1 MDSSYRSDIQNT
13 VPIFCKPLS
22 FDHIIAASVNQ
33 RRGRKAQ
40 EEEPMRWKDSI
51 TLFQALALGAACVQ
65 SASAQSPEKN
75 QAVYLYEG
83 ADRAQRLAGRA
94 RQEGTLVLYTSL
106 ATSESVPLTQA
117 FEKKYGVKI
126 QLWRSL
132 SDQVVQRVLNEAR
145 ARRHN
150 VDVVETNGPELEAL
164 ARERVTARFFSPYIA
179 DIPAWGVPAHRMW
192 ISDRVDFFVVAF
204 NTVKVRREELPA
216 TYEGFLDPKWKER
229 IGIEATDQEW
239 LAGLAKHWGEKRAL
253 EFVQRLAAVKPDG
266 RKGHVLLSE
275 MVAAGEVPVS
285 LTNYASNADSMKRRD
300 KPIDWK
306 PVEPV
311 IGRPQALGLAAN
323 APHPNAA
330 LLFADFLLSPE
341 GQQLFS
347 SMGRFPSSRKGKS
360 NLITFPYMML
370 DPKVLIDED
379 EKWLK
384 FWNELVAAK

>member
-1 MDSSYRSDIQNT
+1 MGWNGSTI
-13 VPIFCKPLS
+13 
-22 FDHIIAASVNQ
+22 
-33 RRGRKAQ
+33 RG
-40 EEEPMRWKDSI
+40 
-51 TLFQALALGAACVQ
+51 LVVALALGAAC
-65 SASAQSPEKN
+65 APFALAQSPEKSA
-75 QAVYLYEG
+75 AVYLYEG
-83 ADRAQRLAGRA
+83 GDRAQRLAGRA

-204 NTVKVRREELPA
+204 NTAKVRREELPA
-216 TYEGFLDPKWKER
+216 TYEGFLDSKWKGR
-229 IGIEATDQEW
+229 IGLEATDQEW

-253 EFVQRLAAVKPDG
+253 EFFRRLAAMKPDV
-266 RKGHVLLSE
+266 RKGHVLMSE

-341 GQQLFS
+341 GQQLLS
-347 SMGRFPSSRKGKS
+347 SMGRFPSSQKVKS
-360 NLITFPYMML
+360 NIGAFPYLML
-370 DPKVLIDED
+370 DPVTLIDED

>member
-1 MDSSYRSDIQNT
+1 MGNGS
-13 VPIFCKPLS
+13 
-22 FDHIIAASVNQ
+22 II
-33 RRGRKAQ
+33 RG
-40 EEEPMRWKDSI
+40 
-51 TLFQALALGAACVQ
+51 LFAALALGAAC
-65 SASAQSPEKN
+65 APFALAQSPEKN
-75 QAVYLYEG
+75 AAVYLYEG
-83 ADRAQRLAGRA
+83 GDRAQRLAERA

-106 ATSESVPLTQA
+106 ATSESVPLTRA
-117 FEKKYGVKI
+117 FEKKYGIKVE
-126 QLWRSL
+126 LWRSL
-132 SDQVVQRVLNEAR
+132 SGQVVQRVLNEAR

-216 TYEGFLDPKWKER
+216 TYEGFLDPKWRGR
-229 IGIEATDQEW
+229 IGLEATDQEW

-253 EFVQRLAAVKPDG
+253 EFFRRLAAMKPDV

-311 IGRPQALGLAAN
+311 IGRPQALGIAAN

-347 SMGRFPSSRKGKS
+347 SMGRFPSSQKVKS
-360 NLITFPYMML
+360 SIGAFPYLML
-370 DPKVLIDED
+370 DPMTLIDED

-384 FWNELVAAK
+384 FWNELVTAR

>member
-1 MDSSYRSDIQNT
+1 
-13 VPIFCKPLS
+13 V
-22 FDHIIAASVNQ
+22 
-33 RRGRKAQ
+33 
-40 EEEPMRWKDSI
+40 RWKDSI
-51 TLFQALALGAACVQ
+51 ILFQALALGPACVPL
-65 SASAQSPEKN
+65 AGAQTPEKN

-83 ADRAQRLAGRA
+83 ADRAQRLAERA
-94 RQEGTLVLYTSL
+94 RQEGTLVVYTSL

-117 FEKKYGVKI
+117 FEKKYGVKV

-132 SDQVVQRVLNEAR
+132 SDQVVQRALNEAK

-150 VDVVETNGPELEAL
+150 VDVIETNAPELEAL
-164 ARERVTARFFSPYIA
+164 ARERVTARFFSPHIA
-179 DIPAWGVPAHRMW
+179 DIPSWGVPSHRMW
-192 ISDRVDFFVVAF
+192 ISDRVDYFVVAF
-204 NTVKVRREELPA
+204 NTAKVRREELPA
-216 TYEGFLDPKWKER
+216 TYEGFLDAKWKGR

-239 LAGLAKHWGEKRAL
+239 LAGLARHWGEKRAL
-253 EFVQRLAAVKPDG
+253 EFFRKLAAMKPDV

-275 MVAAGEVPVS
+275 MVVAGEVPVS

-311 IGRPQALGLAAN
+311 IGRPQALGLAAS

-341 GQQLFS
+341 GQQLFD
-347 SMGRFPSSRKGKS
+347 SMGRFPASQKVKSSIGG
-360 NLITFPYMML
+360 FPYLML
-370 DPKVLIDED
+370 DPVALIDED

-384 FWNELVAAK
+384 HWNELVTAK

>member
-1 MDSSYRSDIQNT
+1 
-13 VPIFCKPLS
+13 
-22 FDHIIAASVNQ
+22 
-33 RRGRKAQ
+33 
-40 EEEPMRWKDSI
+40 MRWKDSI
-51 TLFQALALGAACVQ
+51 TLLQALALCAACVQ

-94 RQEGTLVLYTSL
+94 RQEGTLVMYTSL

-117 FEKKYGVKI
+117 FEKKYGVKV

-132 SDQVVQRVLNEAR
+132 SDQVVRRALNEAK
-145 ARRHN
+145 ARRHV

-164 ARERVTARFFSPYIA
+164 ARERVLARFFSPHIA
-179 DIPAWGVPAHRMW
+179 DIPSWGVPAHRMW

-204 NTVKVRREELPA
+204 NTAKVRREELPA
-216 TYEGFLDPKWKER
+216 TYEGFLDPKWRGR
-229 IGIEATDQEW
+229 IGLEATDQEW
-239 LAGLAKHWGEKRAL
+239 LAGLAKYWGERRAVDFFRAL
-253 EFVQRLAAVKPDG
+253 VAMRPDV

-285 LTNYASNADSMKRRD
+285 LTNYASNAESMKRRD

-311 IGRPQALGLAAN
+311 IGRPQAIGLAAN

-330 LLFADFLLSPE
+330 LLFADFVLSPE
-341 GQQLFS
+341 GQQLFN
-347 SMGRFPSSRKGKS
+347 SMGRFPSSRKATS
-360 NLITFPYMML
+360 LRVAFPYLML
-370 DPKVLIDED
+370 DSIAMIDED
-379 EKWLK
+379 ERWLK
-384 FWNELVAAK
+384 LWNELVTVK

>member
-1 MDSSYRSDIQNT
+1 MGWNGSTIRCL
-13 VPIFCKPLS
+13 V
-22 FDHIIAASVNQ
+22 A
-33 RRGRKAQ
+33 
-40 EEEPMRWKDSI
+40 
-51 TLFQALALGAACVQ
+51 ALALGAACPPFALAQ
-65 SASAQSPEKN
+65 SAEKN
-75 QAVYLYEG
+75 AAVYLYEG
-83 ADRAQRLAGRA
+83 GDRAQRLAGRA
-94 RQEGTLVLYTSL
+94 REEGTLALYTSL
-106 ATSESVPLTQA
+106 ATSESVPLTRA
-117 FEKKYGVKI
+117 FEKKYGIKVE
-126 QLWRSL
+126 LWRSL
-132 SDQVVQRVLNEAR
+132 SDQVVQRALNEAR

-216 TYEGFLDPKWKER
+216 TYEGFLDPKWRGR
-229 IGIEATDQEW
+229 IGLEATDQEW

-253 EFVQRLAAVKPDG
+253 EFFRRLAAMKPDV

-347 SMGRFPSSRKGKS
+347 SMGRFPSSQKVKS
-360 NLITFPYMML
+360 NIGAFPYLML
-370 DPKVLIDED
+370 DPVILIDED

-384 FWNELVAAK
+384 LWNELVAAK